1 MDAWAVVEHGQP
13 LQKLQLP
20 VPDLKDSEV
29 LIEVTHSGIC
39 HTDLHFWEGFYDLGG
54 GKKLSVADRGIKLP
68 RAMGHEVLGNVANL
82 GPKVKGLALGD
93 RRIVFPWLGCGQCK
107 TCEAGD
113 ENLCDNPQSIGIF
126 RDGGMASYVVVRDPK
141 YLFDPGS
148 LDPAVACTYGCS
160 GTTILSAVQKL
171 LPLRPDEPVVVVG
184 AGGLGLSA
192 ISILRAMAHQNVIS
206 IDINPDS
213 RNAAMK
219 AGAAAT
225 VDGKAKDAQ
234 DQLFAIAGGPVFS
247 ILDCVNSSDTATFAF
262 SILAKGGKMVQ
273 VGLLGG
279 ELKLSLVGLIGKQAT
294 IMGSTTGNVEHME
307 ELVRLAK
314 EGLLASIPVTTIP
327 RARAHEALMLLRSGK
342 VTGRLVLT

>member
-13 LQKLQLP
+13 LKKLQLP
-20 VPDLKDSEV
+20 IPELKDSEV

-68 RAMGHEVLGNVANL
+68 RAMGHEVLGKVAKL
-82 GPKVKGLALGD
+82 GPNVNGLAPGD
-93 RRIVFPWLGCGQCK
+93 RRIVFPWLGCAQCRA
-107 TCEAGD
+107 CEAGD
-113 ENLCDNPQSIGIF
+113 ENLCDKPQSIGIF
-126 RDGGMASYVVVRDPK
+126 RDGGMASHVVVRDPK

-160 GTTILSAVQKL
+160 GTTILSAVRKL
-171 LPLRPDEPVVVVG
+171 LPLHADRPVVVIG

-192 ISILRAMAHQNVIS
+192 ISILRAIAHQNVIS
-206 IDINPDS
+206 VDINADS
-213 RNAAMK
+213 RKAAAK
-219 AGAAAT
+219 AGAIAAI
-225 VDGKAKDAQ
+225 DGKAKDAQ
-234 DQLFAIAGGPVFS
+234 DQLFTITGGPVFS
-247 ILDCVNSSDTATFAF
+247 VLDCVNSSDTAAFAF

-279 ELKLSLVGLIGKQAT
+279 ELRLSLVGLIGKEAT
-294 IMGSTTGNVEHME
+294 IMGSTTGNVKHME

-314 EGLLASIPVTTIP
+314 EGVLAPIPVTTVP
-327 RARAHEALMLLRSGK
+327 RARADEALMLLRDGK